1 MTHIEQ
7 RISYSPTGNN
17 DSGDRAKEVDG
28 WNIEHARYQASEN
41 GIEISDEH
49 LDVIRFLR
57 DYYVEH
63 GWPKRTH
70 ALSRILARQH
80 WFTGVVQ
87 LRPDDPRCADHCRK
101 SAMALQADISTFLNS
116 EFKGTPAH

>member
-1 MTHIEQ
+1 MTHIEA

-17 DSGDRAKEVDG
+17 DSNNRAKEVDG

-70 ALSRILARQH
+70 ALSRILDRTFKHMGGKKYLHQLFPRGPLSQGPELAGLPPL
-80 WFTGVVQ
+80 TNVVD
-87 LRPDDPRCADHCRK
+87 L
-101 SAMALQADISTFLNS
+101 SF
-116 EFKGTPAH
+116 GTSH